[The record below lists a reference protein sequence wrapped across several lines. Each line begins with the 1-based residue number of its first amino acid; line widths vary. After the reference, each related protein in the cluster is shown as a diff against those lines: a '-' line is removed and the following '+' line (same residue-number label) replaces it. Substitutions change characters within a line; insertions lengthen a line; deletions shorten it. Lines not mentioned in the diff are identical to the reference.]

1 MNMFRKTKPA
11 ADAAQTPAVPA
22 ASETLASK
30 STYDPNDKSAPVLEV
45 KDLRVSF
52 ASEAGTVR
60 AVRGMN
66 FQLHRGETLG
76 IIGESGSGKSVTSMS
91 IMGLLDSN
99 AKVEGSI
106 TYHGEELL
114 TKTDAEMSKIRGKG
128 IAMVFQ
134 DPLSALTPVFSI
146 GEQMAEALTI
156 HNPKMSAE
164 DVRKRSIELLTLVGI
179 PNAEERLKSYPHQ
192 FSGGMRQRVVIAMA
206 IANDPDVIIADEP
219 TTALDVTIQAQVLDV
234 LKKAQQ
240 ETGAALIFITHDLG
254 VIAGIA
260 DEIIIMYAGRP
271 VEKGS
276 VDDIFYRP
284 VMPYTMGLLGA
295 VPRPDK
301 SKSSRLVP
309 IPGSPT
315 NLVNLPKGC
324 PFAPRCPMA
333 EDKCRTAEPDLLPVV
348 GRDGQVAACYRSGE
362 IVAKNLTFRDVYQ
375 VGEGIKSKFDGV
387 PREDRAVVL
396 DVKDLKKTFPLTS
409 GGFLRR
415 KIGVVKAVDDVTLDV
430 REGETVALV
439 GESGSGKSTTL
450 LEIMDLK
457 KPESGSITLF
467 GQKVGEKMSRQTKR
481 DLHSHVQYV
490 FQDPMS
496 SLDPRLPVYDILA
509 EPLKVLHKSKAEINT
524 RIDELMKLVE
534 LNPDQVD
541 RFPTQFSGGQR
552 QRIAIARAL
561 AVNPQLILLDEPV
574 SALDVSIQAGVINLL
589 EDLQNKLG
597 VAYLFVAHNLSV
609 IRHISSRV
617 AVMYLGRIVELGP
630 TDEIFDHPLHPYTEA
645 LLSAMPAPDPQ
656 YERTHNRIVLQG
668 ELPSPTEKIEGCPF
682 ASRCPLRL
690 TLSEEQRRMCDT
702 QPPKLHQWSGEDRQ
716 VACHFAAM
724 A

>member
-1 MNMFRKTKPA
+1 MFRKTKPA
-11 ADAAQTPAVPA
+11 ADAAQTPAVPV

-52 ASEAGTVR
+52 ASEAGTVH

-114 TKTDAEMSKIRGKG
+114 TKSDAEMSKIRGKG

-362 IVAKNLTFRDVYQ
+362 IVSKNLTFRDVYQ

-630 TDEIFDHPLHPYTEA
+630 TDDIFDHPLHPYTEA